1 MDVVLPKI
9 LSYRYM
15 YFNSHNG
22 DGQTMGCISPV
33 LSFFLLSIIAFNVR
47 YPLRSELY
55 IFYLSLNGASA
66 TKCGLWRY
74 FLAPF
79 VKKTS
84 YTEMF
89 TAVFEFC

>member
-22 DGQTMGCISPV
+22 DGQTMGSISPV
-33 LSFFLLSIIAFNVR
+33 LSFLLLSIMAFLKCSVSTEER
-47 YPLRSELY
+47 AL
-55 IFYLSLNGASA
+55 FCFSLNGASA

-79 VKKTS
+79 VNKSS

-89 TAVFEFC
+89 TAVFEFW